1 MTPGCNQ
8 TRATMEGGEG
18 SHQCVIP
25 APLLVNT
32 LTHCL
37 HRGTL
42 AKKLTS
48 LALVVCYHFEL

>member
-1 MTPGCNQ
+1 
-8 TRATMEGGEG
+8 MEGGEG

-48 LALVVCYHFEL
+48 LAMVVCYHFEL